1 MEWVHPTVNFIG
13 LNRLIFIIELTLTD
27 RMLIRPYE
35 IKYKTIKN
43 KPWLKIQGTTVIVT
57 YFKINL
63 YVSSL
68 PKIKRKVSPG
78 LCRCQIHYLTF
89 AGRKQKS
96 RPPCAV
102 VNIQRKPWHGGN
114 KRNYLLKM
122 DMML

>member
-1 MEWVHPTVNFIG
+1 MEWVHQTVNFIG

-68 PKIKRKVSPG
+68 PKIKRKVSPD
-78 LCRCQIHYLTF
+78 LCR
-89 AGRKQKS
+89 S
-96 RPPCAV
+96 
-102 VNIQRKPWHGGN
+102 
-114 KRNYLLKM
+114 
-122 DMML
+122 